1 MVSIIIVVIVA
12 AIHFYFLYLEMF
24 KWEAP
29 RTRTIFGTTA
39 EFAKETKVLAANQGL
54 YNGFIAMGLIV
65 AGMVGDGQMAMYLL
79 CCVVIA
85 GLYAAS
91 GGLKRS
97 LVVQSLPAL
106 IAIILIWIGL

>member
-1 MVSIIIVVIVA
+1 
-12 AIHFYFLYLEMF
+12 
-24 KWEAP
+24 
-29 RTRTIFGTTA
+29 
-39 EFAKETKVLAANQGL
+39 
-54 YNGFIAMGLIV
+54 MGLIV

-91 GGLKRS
+91 GGLKRA